1 MKLMNLIYVHSKE
14 IEKKNRH
21 SLQENTDTLLVK
33 MDLLSTTIQN
43 QVIQEVKEEIKKS
56 QSQLKNEVI
65 LGVAKAVMNPMVI
78 EGMSTQI
85 RDTVQKSVSQQLDQ
99 AN

>member
-14 IEKKNRH
+14 IEKKNSH

-43 QVIQEVKEEIKKS
+43 QVIQEVKDEIKKS
-56 QSQLKNEVI
+56 QSLLKNEVI

-85 RDTVQKSVSQQLDQ
+85 RDTVQKSVSQQLEQ
-99 AN
+99 AH